1 MSTPEDRLK
10 ALADEVRGKS
20 EERKQVEQTANEAK
34 AQSAARVESI
44 ARSYYARAMELEEAT
59 GTMGLNFYLEDTTR
73 SGFRL
78 RVGSG
83 KGMLF
88 AFLRNNDRWHVIVT
102 DKDGT
107 RLASDEYADDAET
120 KGDCDRLLEIL
131 ISAELKSWMK

>member
-59 GTMGLNFYLEDTTR
+59 GTMGLNFYLL
-73 SGFRL
+73 S
-78 RVGSG
+78 
-83 KGMLF
+83 
-88 AFLRNNDRWHVIVT
+88 
-102 DKDGT
+102 
-107 RLASDEYADDAET
+107 LA
-120 KGDCDRLLEIL
+120 
-131 ISAELKSWMK
+131 